1 MKTNKR
7 PIVNFEGVN
16 WEIISVQGDNWNSF
30 ETVFIDEEGKIRY
43 NHDNLIFPMF
53 EYKIT
58 SRKINPMRTNVYYYN
73 NKNEQIT
80 AVRGKIFVY
89 DENGYIDINGF
100 GCTFYLQRNY

>member
-53 EYKIT
+53 EYY
-58 SRKINPMRTNVYYYN
+58 PY
-73 NKNEQIT
+73 
-80 AVRGKIFVY
+80 
-89 DENGYIDINGF
+89 
-100 GCTFYLQRNY
+100 QRDVAERCDREM